1 MKVKIAIAGAG
12 AMGCRFGFMLHE
24 AGQDVLLIDGWAEH
38 VSLIQKKGLRIILD
52 SGEVNRYIPISLFSE
67 SKGEFDLIIIF
78 SKSMQTEQ
86 VMRNCQ
92 HLISDKTYILT
103 LQNGLGNIEIIEQY
117 VPKNRLLAGVTTYAT
132 ELIKAGIIQALG
144 SGDTYMM
151 SVDGN
156 MSPDLISIVE
166 AFNDANLNT
175 KLSEDVFTSIWTKV
189 AFNAALN
196 PLCTLA
202 NNTVAF
208 VGSYKEI
215 KEVVTGIID
224 EILLVAQ
231 AEKVRLDR
239 NEVMEMIF
247 SVFDPSMSGHH
258 LPSMLQDI
266 QNGRKTEIDYLNGAI
281 VQRAERYNISV
292 PNNRL
297 IYHLIKMLEENEVP
311 TEV

>member
-1 MKVKIAIAGAG
+1 MKIAIAGAG
-12 AMGCRFGFMLHE
+12 AMGSRFGYMLYE
-24 AGQDVLLIDGWAEH
+24 AGNEVLLMDGWPEH
-38 VSLIQKKGLRIILD
+38 VKAIQEKGLHVVLD
-52 SGEVNRYIPISLFSE
+52 SGEVNSQIPISLFSE
-67 SKGEFDLIIIF
+67 SKGGFDLIIIF

-86 VMRNCQ
+86 VMRSCR
-92 HLISDKTYILT
+92 HLINDYTYILT
-103 LQNGLGNIEIIEQY
+103 LQNGLGNIEVIEKY
-117 VPKNRLLAGVTTYAT
+117 VPKNRLLAGVTTYAA
-132 ELIKAGIIQALG
+132 ELIGPGKIQALG
-144 SGDTYMM
+144 SGDTHMM

-156 MSPDLISIVE
+156 MSTDLIRIVDV
-166 AFNDANLNT
+166 FNDANLNP
-175 KLSEDVFTSIWTKV
+175 KLSADVFTSIWTKV

-208 VGSYKEI
+208 VGSYKNI
-215 KEVVTGIID
+215 KEVVSVIID

-239 NEVMEMIF
+239 DEVMDMIF
-247 SVFDPSMSGHH
+247 SVFDPAMSGHH

-281 VQRAERYNISV
+281 VKKAEQYNIPV

-297 IYHLIKMLEENEVP
+297 IYHMIKMLEKTAVS